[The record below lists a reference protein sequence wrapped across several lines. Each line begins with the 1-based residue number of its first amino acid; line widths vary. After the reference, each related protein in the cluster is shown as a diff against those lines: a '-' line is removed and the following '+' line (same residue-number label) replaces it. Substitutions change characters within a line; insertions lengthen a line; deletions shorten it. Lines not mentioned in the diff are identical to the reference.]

1 MSHQWLHLN
10 LGSPQLSQI
19 VAAWTQILIG
29 GWEGGHLLNG
39 FAHHCGRQDNY
50 GDKFPFLQFCLCL
63 TLGIQHHGDSQSKIP
78 RRKFSPAFSLN
89 YSKEYPPPNSL
100 PYSHFKVYCPSI
112 PEPWI
117 SKDSTGKAFNGSKN
131 KIIEKD
137 APIHKKVSQGMAWW
151 NDKSDGSFLQVSY
164 ALLHCK
170 AMTGDNLAPHHT
182 HTHTH
187 THTQKEYFYSCFK
200 LCLEH

>member
-89 YSKEYPPPNSL
+89 YSKEYPPPTVFHIHTSKFTVRAYLNPGYL
-100 PYSHFKVYCPSI
+100 KI
-112 PEPWI
+112 PL
-117 SKDSTGKAFNGSKN
+117 GKHLMVQKT
-131 KIIEKD
+131 
-137 APIHKKVSQGMAWW
+137 
-151 NDKSDGSFLQVSY
+151 KS
-164 ALLHCK
+164 
-170 AMTGDNLAPHHT
+170 
-182 HTHTH
+182 
-187 THTQKEYFYSCFK
+187 
-200 LCLEH
+200 